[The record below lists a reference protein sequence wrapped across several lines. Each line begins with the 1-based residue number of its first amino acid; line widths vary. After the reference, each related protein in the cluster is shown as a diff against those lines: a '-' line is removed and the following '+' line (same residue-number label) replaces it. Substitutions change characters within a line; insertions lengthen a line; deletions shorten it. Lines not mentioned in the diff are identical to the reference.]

1 MNEKE
6 LVRRIIDFGFII
18 KAQLYSDDTAL
29 LRSIMN
35 ILIMEAEDVLE
46 EMDARA
52 AGSSAPEGDQRF
64 GST

>member
-18 KAQLYSDDTAL
+18 KAQLYSENTEM

-35 ILIMEAEDVLE
+35 IMIMEAEDVLE
-46 EMDARA
+46 EMNA
-52 AGSSAPEGDQRF
+52 SSGDSTSSEGEQRF

>member
-1 MNEKE
+1 MTEKE

-18 KAQLYSDDTAL
+18 KAQLYSEETTV

-46 EMDARA
+46 ELNNP
-52 AGSSAPEGDQRF
+52 SAKGIEANTDQRL